1 MLAFSGA
8 GIRHALFLVGC
19 LGIRDIIIPP
29 GFGSF
34 SAMGLILIDFRHD
47 FIRSVMKQAS
57 EVDPKSIWVLFKDM
71 GEESV
76 RDFTKRTLRHR
87 TECKGKRTGDFTKK
101 IRLCQFI
108 QNVSIRICVNS
119 TTQSSDPLGQCAT

>member
-71 GEESV
+71 GEEAVRILRKERFATELSV
-76 RDFTKRTLRHR
+76 KEREPEILP
-87 TECKGKRTGDFTKK
+87 KK
-101 IRLCQFI
+101 SGCANSSKTCQSVF
-108 QNVSIRICVNS
+108 
-119 TTQSSDPLGQCAT
+119 A